1 MDLTQRINLTMPSR
15 PRDDGL
21 SEVVGFVLI
30 LGLIVV
36 ALSLYQVYG
45 IPAAGREDEIAHMN
59 AVKDRFVD
67 YKIALDSLWVNSLN
81 SMRPTEGV
89 TLSTSFDLGT
99 TGGSTQGGGALFPVL
114 APIPSGGTIFV
125 NEHQDTLTI
134 TRSGSNVIPPYTMG
148 EVAYRSANNYWI
160 QQRYVY
166 QMGGLFL
173 EQDSGTAIRLS
184 PLVSVY
190 NVNTGTEASPDYRL
204 RVEIVAVQ
212 IFGSQGAGG
221 QGIARVDTRLREGL
235 TKVTTTAQ
243 AGEDITVTVDA
254 HDEATAAAWRQVFID
269 AAERDGVGWGPGDDA
284 FPVQIIQEDRQV
296 SMVCRPEGTDPTHVD
311 LEVTR
316 AGFNVALQQ
325 RIVV

>member
-1 MDLTQRINLTMPSR
+1 MPSR

-45 IPAAGREDEIAHMN
+45 VPAAGREDEIAHMN

-67 YKIALDSLWVNSLN
+67 YKIALDSLWVSSINTTRSA
-81 SMRPTEGV
+81 EGV

-99 TGGSTQGGGALFPVL
+99 IGGSTQGGGVLFPVL
-114 APIPSGGTIFV
+114 APVASGGTVSV
-125 NEHQDTLTI
+125 NEFRDNLTI
-134 TRSGSNVIPPYTMG
+134 AGTGMNESIVLDPMG

-173 EQDSGTAIRLS
+173 EQDSGTAVRLS

-190 NVNTGTEASPDYRL
+190 NVNTGTEASPEYRL

-212 IFGSQGAGG
+212 IFGGQETGG
-221 QGIARVDTRLREGL
+221 QGVARVDTRLREGV
-235 TKVTTTAQ
+235 TKVTTTT
-243 AGEDITVTVDA
+243 GEDITVTVDA

-269 AAERDGVGWGPGDDA
+269 AAEREGVVWGAGDGARPIRIVQVGN
-284 FPVQIIQEDRQV
+284 QV
-296 SMVCRPEGTDPTHVD
+296 SMICRPEGTEPTQIQYVD
-311 LEVTR
+311 LDVTR
-316 AGFNVALQQ
+316 ASFTVALQQ
-325 RIVV
+325 MIMV

>member
-1 MDLTQRINLTMPSR
+1 MPSR

-45 IPAAGREDEIAHMN
+45 VPAAGREDEIAHMN

-67 YKIALDSLWVNSLN
+67 YKIALDSLWVSSINTTRSA
-81 SMRPTEGV
+81 EGV

-99 TGGSTQGGGALFPVL
+99 IGGSTQGGGVLFPVL
-114 APIPSGGTIFV
+114 APVASGGTVSV
-125 NEHQDTLTI
+125 NEFRDNLTI
-134 TRSGSNVIPPYTMG
+134 AGTGMNESIVLDPMG

-173 EQDSGTAIRLS
+173 EQDSGTAVRLS

-190 NVNTGTEASPDYRL
+190 NVNTGTEASPEYRL

-212 IFGSQGAGG
+212 IFGGQETGG
-221 QGIARVDTRLREGL
+221 QGVARVDTRLREGV
-235 TKVTTTAQ
+235 TKVTTTT
-243 AGEDITVTVDA
+243 GEDITVTVDA

-269 AAERDGVGWGPGDDA
+269 AAEREGVVWGAGDGARPIRIVQVGN
-284 FPVQIIQEDRQV
+284 QV
-296 SMVCRPEGTDPTHVD
+296 SMICRPEGTEPTQIQYVD
-311 LEVTR
+311 LDVTR
-316 AGFNVALQQ
+316 ASFTVALQQ
-325 RIVV
+325 MIVV

>member
-1 MDLTQRINLTMPSR
+1 MPSR

-45 IPAAGREDEIAHMN
+45 VPAAGREDEIAHMN

-81 SMRPTEGV
+81 TTRSAEGV
-89 TLSTSFDLGT
+89 TLSTAFDLGT
-99 TGGSTQGGGALFPVL
+99 PGGSTQGGGVLSPVL
-114 APIPSGGTIFV
+114 APIASGGTVSV
-125 NEHQDTLTI
+125 NEHQDSLTI
-134 TRSGSNVIPPYTMG
+134 TDTGVEKVVLAPMG
-148 EVAYRSANNYWI
+148 EVAYESANNYWI
-160 QQRYVY
+160 RQRYVY

-190 NVNTGTEASPDYRL
+190 NVNTGTEASPNYRL

-212 IFGSQGAGG
+212 IFGSQGTGG
-221 QGIARVDTRLREGL
+221 QGVARVDTRLREGV
-235 TKVTTTAQ
+235 TKVPPATAGT
-243 AGEDITVTVDA
+243 GEDITVTVNA
-254 HDEATAAAWRQVFID
+254 HDEATAAAWRQAFID
-269 AAERDGVGWGPGDDA
+269 AVEREGVDWGAGDGA
-284 FPVQIIQEDRQV
+284 RPVRIVQAGSQA
-296 SMVCRPEGTDPTHVD
+296 SMTCRPDTGTEPDRIQYID
-311 LEVTR
+311 LDVTR
-316 AGFNVALQQ
+316 VGLSVGLQQ
-325 RIVV
+325 SIMA

>member
-1 MDLTQRINLTMPSR
+1 MPSHA
-15 PRDDGL
+15 RDDAL

-45 IPAAGREDEIAHMN
+45 VPAAGREDEIAHMN

-67 YKIALDSLWVNSLN
+67 YKIALDSLWLGSVYTN
-81 SMRPTEGV
+81 RTTEGV

-99 TGGSTQGGGALFPVL
+99 IGGSTQGGGVLFPVL
-114 APIPSGGTIFV
+114 APIASGGTVSV
-125 NEHQDTLTI
+125 NGHQDTLTI

-160 QQRYVY
+160 RQRYVY
-166 QMGGLFL
+166 QMGGIFL

-190 NVNTGTEASPDYRL
+190 KANSGTEAIPEYRL

-212 IFGSQGAGG
+212 IFGGQETGG
-221 QGIARVDTRLREGL
+221 QGVARVDTRLREGV
-235 TKVTTTAQ
+235 TKVSTTT
-243 AGEDITVTVDA
+243 GEDITVMVDA
-254 HDEATAAAWRQVFID
+254 HDEATAAAWRQAFID
-269 AAERDGVGWGPGDDA
+269 AAEREGVVWGDEGGA
-284 FPVQIIQEDRQV
+284 LPVRIVQTGNQV
-296 SMVCRPEGTDPTHVD
+296 SMTCRPDTGTEPTRIQYVD
-311 LEVTR
+311 LEVNR
-316 AGFNVALQQ
+316 VGLSVALQQ
-325 RIVV
+325 MIVV

>member
-1 MDLTQRINLTMPSR
+1 MPSR

-45 IPAAGREDEIAHMN
+45 VPAAGREDEIAHMN

-67 YKIALDSLWVNSLN
+67 YKIALDSLWVSSINTTRSA
-81 SMRPTEGV
+81 EGV

-99 TGGSTQGGGALFPVL
+99 IGGSTQGGGVLFPVL
-114 APIPSGGTIFV
+114 APVASGGTVSV

-134 TRSGSNVIPPYTMG
+134 TKSGSNVIPPYTMG

-173 EQDSGTAIRLS
+173 EQDSGTAVRLS

-190 NVNTGTEASPDYRL
+190 NVNTGTEASPEYRL

-212 IFGSQGAGG
+212 IFGGQETGG
-221 QGIARVDTRLREGL
+221 QGVARVDTRLREGV
-235 TKVTTTAQ
+235 TKVSTTT
-243 AGEDITVTVDA
+243 GENITVTVDA

-269 AAERDGVGWGPGDDA
+269 AAEREGVVWGAGDGARPIRIVQVGN
-284 FPVQIIQEDRQV
+284 QV
-296 SMVCRPEGTDPTHVD
+296 SMICRPEGTEPTQIQYVD
-311 LEVTR
+311 LDVTR
-316 AGFNVALQQ
+316 ASFTVALQQ
-325 RIVV
+325 MIVV

>member
-1 MDLTQRINLTMPSR
+1 MPSR

-45 IPAAGREDEIAHMN
+45 VPAAGREDEIAHMN

-67 YKIALDSLWVNSLN
+67 YKIALDSLWVSSINTTRSA
-81 SMRPTEGV
+81 EGV

-99 TGGSTQGGGALFPVL
+99 IGGSTQGGGVLFPVL
-114 APIPSGGTIFV
+114 APVASGGTVSV

-134 TRSGSNVIPPYTMG
+134 TKSGSNVIPPYTMG

-190 NVNTGTEASPDYRL
+190 KVNTGTEASPEYRL

-212 IFGSQGAGG
+212 IFGGQETGG
-221 QGIARVDTRLREGL
+221 QGVARVDTRLREGV
-235 TKVTTTAQ
+235 TKVSTTT
-243 AGEDITVTVDA
+243 GEDITVMVDA
-254 HDEATAAAWRQVFID
+254 HDEATAAAWRQAFID
-269 AAERDGVGWGPGDDA
+269 AAEREGVVWGDEGGA
-284 FPVQIIQEDRQV
+284 LPVRIVQTGNQV
-296 SMVCRPEGTDPTHVD
+296 SMTCRPDTGTEPTRIQYVD
-311 LEVTR
+311 LEVNR
-316 AGFNVALQQ
+316 VGLNVALQQ
-325 RIVV
+325 MIVV